1 MSIFSASKAQGTWT
15 VTSTGSTAAGYIVDA
30 QNVVVGNRTYRFATT
45 TSAAYD
51 IFLATSAAS
60 LGTTNAI
67 ASLIKAVNGTG
78 TVAASGADCFTGT
91 LRHEYVKAAASGTR
105 AVIFTSMVPGTIGNL
120 VTFTTTATCAAC
132 DAATLGTTTAAT
144 GSASVD
150 LDTWADSLLDHQQL
164 NSQTLRSMHELVGE
178 LAI

>member
-1 MSIFSASKAQGTWT
+1 MAIFSASKAQGTWT
-15 VTSTGSTAAGYIVDA
+15 VTSTGATAAGFIVDG
-30 QNVVVGNRTYRFATT
+30 QTLTVGSTTYKFSTT

-51 IFLATSAAS
+51 VFLATSAAS

-91 LRHEYVKAAASGTR
+91 LRHKCVKAAASGTR
-105 AVIFTSMVPGTIGNL
+105 AVIFTSMIPGTIGNL
-120 VTFTTTATCAAC
+120 ITFTTTATCAAC

-144 GSASVD
+144 GSAVVD
-150 LDTWADSLLDHQQL
+150 LDTWADGLLANQQL
-164 NSQTLRSMHELVGE
+164 NSQTETDVALLISE